1 MRLLQILSNK
11 KSKFNNFLT
20 KNHFEQLSDLNI
32 EFFESVKNSL
42 LDPQGLNLANDVKWI
57 KLNQNWNSSKF
68 PVVIG
73 GEGPPVLLLH
83 GFDSSFLEFRRIY
96 QSLKKNFQVIIP
108 DLLGFGFSPRH
119 ATYDYNP
126 SKIILYLID
135 ILEKLNITN
144 NLKIIGASMGGSTA
158 LKLAFEIPN
167 TIDKIILLSPA
178 GLFGEPKNIPFP
190 LNQIGA
196 SFLGLPQVRKSLC
209 RQAFAFPKICVGE
222 MEEQIASI
230 HLGCKGWR
238 NSLASFAKSGGFA
251 GTQKYIQNIPIKTL
265 CGENDRILGKKEI
278 KNIKEIEKLNFIGLQ
293 NCGHLPH
300 VDLPILSGK
309 IIEDYFCNRN
319 NF

>member
-1 MRLLQILSNK
+1 M
-11 KSKFNNFLT
+11 LT
-20 KNHFEQLSDLNI
+20 KNHFERFSNLNI
-32 EFFESVKNSL
+32 DFFESAKLSL
-42 LDPQGLNLANDVKWI
+42 LDPLGFHLANDVKWI
-57 KLNQNWNSSKF
+57 KLNENWNSLKF

-73 GEGPPVLLLH
+73 GKGQPILLLH

-96 QSLKKNFQVIIP
+96 QLLKRDFQVIIP
-108 DLLGFGFSPRH
+108 DLLGFGFSPRC
-119 ATYDYNP
+119 TSIKYNP
-126 SKIILYLID
+126 SNIIAHLID
-135 ILEKLNITN
+135 IIETLQIKN

-158 LKLAFEIPN
+158 LNLAFAMPN
-167 TIDKIILLSPA
+167 SVEKIILLSPA

-190 LNQIGA
+190 FNQIGA

-209 RQAFAFPKICVGE
+209 RQAFAYPDKCVGE

-251 GTQKYIQNIPIKTL
+251 GTHKYIQNIPIKTI

-278 KNIKEIEKLNFIGLQ
+278 KNIRNIEKLNFVGLQ

-300 VDLPILSGK
+300 VDLPSLSSK
-309 IIEDYFCNRN
+309 IIQDYFLE
-319 NF
+319 

>member
-1 MRLLQILSNK
+1 MN
-11 KSKFNNFLT
+11 
-20 KNHFEQLSDLNI
+20 KNHSEKLSDLNI
-32 EFFESVKNSL
+32 EFFKSAKMSL
-42 LDPQGLNLANDVKWI
+42 LDPLGLYLANDVKWI
-57 KLNQNWNSSKF
+57 KLNRNWNSSSF

-73 GEGPPVLLLH
+73 GEGQPLLLLH

-96 QSLKKNFQVIIP
+96 QSLKQNFQVFIP
-108 DLLGFGFSPRH
+108 DLLGFGFSPRC
-119 ATYDYNP
+119 ATNEYNP
-126 SKIILYLID
+126 SKIISYLVD
-135 ILEKLNITN
+135 LLETLKITN

-158 LKLAFEIPN
+158 LKFAFENKDCIE
-167 TIDKIILLSPA
+167 KILLLSPA

-209 RQAFAFPKICVGE
+209 RQAFAYPDECVGE

-251 GTQKYIQNIPIKTL
+251 GTNKYIQNIPIKTI

-278 KNIKEIEKLNFIGLQ
+278 KNIKNIEKLNFVGLQ

-300 VDLPILSGK
+300 IDLPSLSSK
-309 IIEDYFCNRN
+309 IINDYFCN
-319 NF
+319 

>member
-1 MRLLQILSNK
+1 MN
-11 KSKFNNFLT
+11 
-20 KNHFEQLSDLNI
+20 KNHSEKLSDLNI
-32 EFFESVKNSL
+32 EFFKSAKMSL
-42 LDPQGLNLANDVKWI
+42 LDPLGLYLANDVKWI
-57 KLNQNWNSSKF
+57 KLNKNWNSSSF

-73 GEGPPVLLLH
+73 GEGQPLLLLH

-96 QSLKKNFQVIIP
+96 QSLKQNFQVFIP
-108 DLLGFGFSPRH
+108 DLLGFGFSPRC
-119 ATYDYNP
+119 ATNEYNP
-126 SKIILYLID
+126 SKIISYLVD
-135 ILEKLNITN
+135 LLETLKITN

-158 LKLAFEIPN
+158 LKFAFENKDCIE
-167 TIDKIILLSPA
+167 KILLLSPA

-209 RQAFAFPKICVGE
+209 RQAFAYPDECVGE

-251 GTQKYIQNIPIKTL
+251 GTNKYIQNIPIKTI

-278 KNIKEIEKLNFIGLQ
+278 KNIKNIEKLNFVGLQ

-300 VDLPILSGK
+300 IDLPSLSSK
-309 IIEDYFCNRN
+309 IIQDYFCN
-319 NF
+319 